1 MKVTDMIMKI
11 FNDDELDKRIKYSA
25 SNRYREFYPNGY
37 GISIV
42 PDIDNTSLFEVA
54 VLKGSEKVFK
64 ICYDTHLTDD
74 VIRGLTLKEAH
85 EIAKQISELSENK
98 IKLN

>member
-1 MKVTDMIMKI
+1 MTIKEV
-11 FNDDELDKRIKYSA
+11 DKRLEYIKQ
-25 SNRYREFYPNGY
+25 NRYREFYPNGY

-85 EIAKQISELSENK
+85 EIAFEIS
-98 IKLN
+98 KLDNNFSRWSC